1 MYDLDRW
8 LTFLIPLVIAGLSLL
23 LKASNDATKIRRVL
37 TKEYLNDIRTPA
49 ENSYDTTDF
58 DKWQHLLEEENADE
72 DDALIPEGVSVLD
85 EAEFN
90 QAEQQVEASM
100 TAARNG
106 QTVPLS
112 QVDTSLVLER
122 SDEWQSDAIDWELDE
137 SDDVM
142 QVERPVSQAKRRT
155 SNKRAALKQ
164 AVVIKEILDRK

>member
-1 MYDLDRW
+1 MKDLDRW
-8 LTFLIPLVIAGLSLL
+8 LTFLFPLGLALMSLL
-23 LKASNDATKIRRVL
+23 LKASNNATKIRRVL
-37 TKEYLNDIRTPA
+37 TKEYLKDIQTPP

-85 EAEFN
+85 EVEFN

-100 TAARNG
+100 MTARHV

-122 SDEWQSDAIDWELDE
+122 SAEWQSDAIDWELDE

-142 QVERPVSQAKRRT
+142 QVERPISQAKQRT

-164 AVVIKEILDRK
+164 AIIIKEILERK